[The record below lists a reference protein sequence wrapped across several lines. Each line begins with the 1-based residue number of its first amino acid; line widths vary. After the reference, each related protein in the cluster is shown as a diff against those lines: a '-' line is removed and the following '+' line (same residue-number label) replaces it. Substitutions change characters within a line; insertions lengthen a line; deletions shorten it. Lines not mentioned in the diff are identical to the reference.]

1 MEENENEIEIKPKI
15 NRRKMNKATGVNIII
30 MIILKFMLIFIKGFY
45 DVAIIFDM
53 LINIIFLAYI
63 ILVLVHYEKINTF
76 CLSFIISILG
86 FFIILGST
94 MIGDYSL
101 SFLPLDEF
109 TNIFQFVIFSRVP
122 LMILFFVTL
131 FKSI

>member
-30 MIILKFMLIFIKGFY
+30 MIILKFKFIFIKGFY

>member
-1 MEENENEIEIKPKI
+1 MEENEIEIKPKI
-15 NRRKMNKATGVNIII
+15 NRRKMNIATRVNIII
-30 MIILKFMLIFIKGFY
+30 MIILKFMLIFIEGFY

>member
-76 CLSFIISILG
+76 CS
-86 FFIILGST
+86 
-94 MIGDYSL
+94 
-101 SFLPLDEF
+101 
-109 TNIFQFVIFSRVP
+109 
-122 LMILFFVTL
+122 
-131 FKSI
+131 

>member
-1 MEENENEIEIKPKI
+1 MEENEIEIKPKI
-15 NRRKMNKATGVNIII
+15 NRRKMNIATRVNIII
-30 MIILKFMLIFIKGFY
+30 MIILKFMLIFIEGFY

-76 CLSFIISILG
+76 CLSFIIAILG